1 MRSFQRVL
9 QTGSFLNL
17 IFRGDGKTAAVA
29 KRLSRNLYSRRG
41 LLALVFVAV
50 YHTNDFT
57 HQFDVNPMILRNLLG
72 AVHFLNVVFENGI
85 VYLVGWK
92 SIRISLIG
100 SQLRRQRS
108 CDPIKEIRIL
118 FHPTRYSIPFSKTTL
133 RKCTAPSR
141 LRRIIGLT
149 SNWCVKSFAW

>member
-29 KRLSRNLYSRRG
+29 KRLSRNLYSRRS

-50 YHTNDFT
+50 YHANDFT

-72 AVHFLNVVFENGI
+72 AVHFLNVVFENVI
-85 VYLVGWK
+85 EYLVGWK
-92 SIRISLIG
+92 SIRIYLFMSHLIN
-100 SQLRRQRS
+100 S
-108 CDPIKEIRIL
+108 
-118 FHPTRYSIPFSKTTL
+118 RYIH
-133 RKCTAPSR
+133 
-141 LRRIIGLT
+141 I
-149 SNWCVKSFAW
+149 V